1 MTIRGRTTAA
11 AGALIT
17 VAALAVGSPAVSVT
31 ATPPPPAPTGVTHE
45 QNPRVPEG
53 AVWTE
58 AYFPSSDHSGVE
70 LHADVLRPAGL
81 PARARTPVILAVRPH
96 FGHAGQTGPGGG
108 PRPAR
113 SSRFADFT
121 PGTGLSA
128 RGYTYV
134 MVDL

>member
-45 QNPRVPEG
+45 QNSRVPEG

-81 PARARTPVILAVRPH
+81 PARAKTPATLAVGPSS
-96 FGHAGQTGPGGG
+96 GHPGQTGPEGWTQTG
-108 PRPAR
+108 P

-121 PGTGLSA
+121 TGTGLFA
-128 RGYTYV
+128 RGYTY
-134 MVDL
+134 